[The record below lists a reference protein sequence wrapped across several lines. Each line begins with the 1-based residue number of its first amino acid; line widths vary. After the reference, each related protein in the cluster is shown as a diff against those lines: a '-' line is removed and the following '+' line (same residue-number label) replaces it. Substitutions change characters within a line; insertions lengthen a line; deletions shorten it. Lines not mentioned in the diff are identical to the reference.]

1 MERSLDAF
9 EQFNQV
15 GTGFLLTELETGLTF
30 LSVAAT
36 TASKETAV
44 RNRDNASVAY
54 QSVLRYM
61 DRIQLNGDDKAN
73 FDQKL
78 AELRRGLIEAGYP
91 V

>member
-1 MERSLDAF
+1 MDRPLDAF
-9 EQFNQV
+9 EHFNQV
-15 GTGFLLTELETGLTF
+15 GAGFLLTELDTGLTF

-36 TASKETAV
+36 TGNRETAL

-61 DRIQLNGDDKAN
+61 DRIQLDGDEKAS
-73 FDQKL
+73 FDHKL